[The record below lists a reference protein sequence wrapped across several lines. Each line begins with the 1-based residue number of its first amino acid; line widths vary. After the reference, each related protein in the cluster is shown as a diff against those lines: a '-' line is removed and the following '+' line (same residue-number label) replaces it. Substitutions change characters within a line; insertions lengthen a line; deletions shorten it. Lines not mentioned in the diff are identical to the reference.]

1 VNQIL
6 GWAGLALFFTA
17 GTLIMVVGVWF
28 FRGLA
33 GHDVRVSGRVAEY
46 QGLVVLLGAIGV
58 LGMGLS
64 LISLSS
70 APLLPLAL
78 GFIAL
83 SLGMAAYGVRRFR
96 SRA

>member
-6 GWAGLALFFTA
+6 GWGGLALFYTA
-17 GTLIMVVGVWF
+17 GILIMVVGMWF

-33 GHDVRVSGRVAEY
+33 RHDERVRGRVAEF
-46 QGLVVLLGAIGV
+46 QGLIVLLSAVGV
-58 LGMGLS
+58 LGMGLA
-64 LISLSS
+64 LASLSS